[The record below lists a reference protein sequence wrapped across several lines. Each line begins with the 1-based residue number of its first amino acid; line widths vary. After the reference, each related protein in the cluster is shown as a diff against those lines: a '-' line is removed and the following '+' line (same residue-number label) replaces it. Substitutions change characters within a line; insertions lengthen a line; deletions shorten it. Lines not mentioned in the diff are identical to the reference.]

1 MGDPEDDVIPPS
13 DCDLPRVDPH
23 MTRTDLGDNLS
34 QDCTD
39 NAIIVADDS
48 QRIVPG
54 PSENEGC
61 ATYKTDKTSM
71 CDEASATVDIE
82 RPHKEAISDESGDSS
97 DIEVLRESPV
107 NDEQSGTD
115 RTQYSADDLNTR
127 VGTEQSVDTDETRSS
142 MDRASYDN
150 DDQTTLKSDSLTYST
165 SGKVASEQSTDSE
178 SYVGGSDRGSHV
190 TSSESECDTYNVQ
203 QGESQTT
210 ESVSQNDD
218 LRLGSNT
225 DNQCDVNSLEDAEAL
240 ISDASVRPRSLSLL
254 KQGHCKEKPRRSKRG
269 SESSSQSGYSGSS
282 STDALIEAASSVPL
296 QGTITHEGD
305 MIAFVAEDLNSMIK
319 MSSPL
324 SRTDGKTI
332 ELSLQTKPRD

>member
-1 MGDPEDDVIPPS
+1 MGDPEDAVIAPS
-13 DCDLPRVDPH
+13 DGDLPRVDPH
-23 MTRTDLGDNLS
+23 MTRTDLGDNLI

-39 NAIIVADDS
+39 NATVVADS

-54 PSENEGC
+54 SSTNEGNVE
-61 ATYKTDKTSM
+61 YNEDKTSM
-71 CDEASATVDIE
+71 CDEASSTTVAIE
-82 RPHKEAISDESGDSS
+82 EPHKGAISDESGDSS

-115 RTQYSADDLNTR
+115 RTPYSVDDLNTS
-127 VGTEQSVDTDETRSS
+127 VGTEQSIDETCSS
-142 MDRASYDN
+142 MDRVSYDN
-150 DDQTTLKSDSLTYST
+150 DDQTTLKSDSLTYSA

-203 QGESQTT
+203 HEESQTT
-210 ESVSQNDD
+210 ERVSQNDD

-254 KQGHCKEKPRRSKRG
+254 KQGHCKDKPRRSKQG
-269 SESSSQSGYSGSS
+269 SESSSQSGYSCSS
-282 STDALIEAASSVPL
+282 STDALIEAAASVPL
-296 QGTITHEGD
+296 QGTVTHEGD

-319 MSSPL
+319 MSSPI

-332 ELSLQTKPRD
+332 KHDKQNL